1 MLQELDRSV
10 FCLPIFI
17 IRLYL

>member
-1 MLQELDRSV
+1 LNTSIL
-10 FCLPIFI
+10 FI